1 LIIEPYLA
9 PVEEARAEL
18 REKGSRFRAII
29 LPAIDETSALAEIE
43 NMAKQHPT
51 ASHHCWA
58 WRLGS
63 PARERHS
70 DAKEPTGTAGEPILR
85 ALRGAGVSD
94 AVVVVVRWFGGT
106 KLGRGGL
113 SRAYANTTGEVLG
126 VALLEQRAPVVR
138 FELEFPYHQVGAV
151 KRLIHPPQVT
161 LVTADY
167 GEQVTMTVDVQ
178 TAAAEELRAALADLG
193 VRVDHPSERGVD

>member
-1 LIIEPYLA
+1 MIIEPYLA

-29 LPAIDETSALAEIE
+29 LPAGDETSALAEIE

>member
-1 LIIEPYLA
+1 LTIESYLA

-18 REKGSRFRAII
+18 RERGSRFRAII
-29 LPAIDETSALAEIE
+29 LPVVDETSALAQIE
-43 NMAKQHPT
+43 NMARQHPT

-85 ALRGAGVSD
+85 ALRGARVSD

-113 SRAYANTTGEVLG
+113 SRAYANTTGEVLS
-126 VALLEQRAPVVR
+126 VTRLEDRAPVVR

-167 GEQVTMTVDVQ
+167 GEQVAMTLDVQ
-178 TAAAEELRAALADLG
+178 TAEAEELKATLADLG
-193 VRVDHPSERGVD
+193 IAVDRLSDPGVD

>member
-1 LIIEPYLA
+1 LTIEPYLA

-29 LPAIDETSALAEIE
+29 LPVTDESSALEAIE
-43 NMAKQHPT
+43 NIARQHPT
-51 ASHHCWA
+51 GGHHCWA

-63 PARERHS
+63 PARERQTDS
-70 DAKEPTGTAGEPILR
+70 KEPPGTAGEPILR

-94 AVVVVVRWFGGT
+94 AVVVVVRWFGGV

-113 SRAYANTTGEVLG
+113 VRAYSDATGEVLS
-126 VALLEQRAPVVR
+126 VARLEERAPVVR

-151 KRLIHPPQVT
+151 KRLIHPPKVV

-167 GEQVTMTVDVQ
+167 GERVRMTLDVQ
-178 TAAAEELRAALADLG
+178 TAGAADLKLALADLG
-193 VRVDHPSERGVD
+193 VEVDQPSESGVD

>member
-1 LIIEPYLA
+1 MIIEPYLA

-29 LPAIDETSALAEIE
+29 LPAGDETSALAEIE

-70 DAKEPTGTAGEPILR
+70 DAREPTGTAGEPILR

>member
-1 LIIEPYLA
+1 MIIEPYLA
-9 PVEEARAEL
+9 PVEEARAEV

-29 LPAIDETSALAEIE
+29 LPVVDESSALAEIE
-43 NMAKQHPT
+43 NLAKQHPT

-94 AVVVVVRWFGGT
+94 TVVVVVRWFGGA

-113 SRAYANTTGEVLG
+113 SRAYADTTGEVLS
-126 VALLEQRAPVVR
+126 VARLEERAPVVR

-151 KRLIHPPQVT
+151 KRLIHPAEGT

-167 GEQVTMTVDVQ
+167 GEQVAMTLDVK
-178 TAAAEELRAALADLG
+178 TVEAEEFKAALADLSIA
-193 VRVDHPSERGVD
+193 VDHRSEPGVD

>member
-1 LIIEPYLA
+1 MIIEPYLA

-29 LPAIDETSALAEIE
+29 LPVVDESSALAEIE
-43 NMAKQHPT
+43 NVAKQHPT

-70 DAKEPTGTAGEPILR
+70 DAKEPAGTAGEPILR

-94 AVVVVVRWFGGT
+94 TVVVVVRWFGRT

-113 SRAYANTTGEVLG
+113 SRAYADTTGEVLS
-126 VALLEQRAPVVR
+126 VARLEERAPVVR

-151 KRLIHPPQVT
+151 KRLIHPPEVT

-167 GEQVTMTVDVQ
+167 GEQVAMTLDVK
-178 TAAAEELRAALADLG
+178 TVEAEEFKAALADLSIA
-193 VRVDHPSERGVD
+193 VDHRSKPGVD

>member
-1 LIIEPYLA
+1 MIIEPYLA

-29 LPAIDETSALAEIE
+29 LPVIDETSALAQIE
-43 NMAKQHPT
+43 NIAKQHPT

-94 AVVVVVRWFGGT
+94 VVVVVVRWFGGT

-113 SRAYANTTGEVLG
+113 SRAYANTTAEVLS
-126 VALLEQRAPVVR
+126 VARLEQRAPVVR

-161 LVTADY
+161 LVTAEY
-167 GEQVTMTVDVQ
+167 GEQVTMILDVQ
-178 TAAAEELRAALADLG
+178 TATAEELRAGLADLG
-193 VRVDHPSERGVD
+193 VRVDHPSETGVD

>member
-1 LIIEPYLA
+1 MIIEPYLA

-193 VRVDHPSERGVD
+193 VRVDHPSETGVD